1 MEFVAL
7 SLSLSSCQWA
17 GGGMAAGPSLYQEA
31 ERKVRAWENDRE
43 KLFLFLVARG

>member
-7 SLSLSSCQWA
+7 SLSLPSCQWV
-17 GGGMAAGPSLYQEA
+17 GGGMAGPSLYQEA
-31 ERKVRAWENDRE
+31 ERKVRARENDRE